1 MDPTVLEQIP
11 IELRQLYKRHWN
23 TIKKNFKLGVIKDVH
38 HYPLLE
44 GSNEEIL
51 TKLTE
56 TLANYTGKVK
66 LNIAFG
72 FALRKRGT
80 GELRFFHP
88 SNNTMLFNTPRIIAN
103 ANDQRN
109 LENDIEQEDG
119 IQYARLQRPSTA
131 WTVET
136 LMCVRFDVF
145 KL

>member
-88 SNNTMLFNTPRIIAN
+88 SNNTMLFNTPRIITN